1 MGTDHKEKLIR
12 VLQILEETDE
22 KSPMNAR
29 QILKYLE
36 EEYQIEQVDR
46 RSVYR
51 DIKMLQFCGYEIYQC
66 ADKKMGWYMKKHIFS
81 DWEIKIMLDAVQQAR
96 CISAKEAK
104 ELKERL
110 LDLTSK
116 RSRSRFCHM
125 MTPKAGNMDS
135 DRETGYYIETMLEA
149 MYLHKKIE
157 FQYTEVNEKLQKVL
171 RREGKKYSLN
181 LYEIY
186 WSDNTY
192 YLIGAHDHYDRLT
205 SYRLDRIENLEI
217 SQSDAIDAVEK
228 IGPNPE
234 LIIRKYI
241 EESVNHF
248 LGETV
253 RIEVEY
259 KPEPA
264 TNAILY
270 DFVGKNVSVQKL
282 ENENCR
288 AVFYKMNSVTLLG
301 WFMKYMDKF
310 MVIEPQ
316 MLRENI
322 KTKLE
327 NTLEIMN
334 NINGSQ

>member
-22 KSPMNAR
+22 KSPMNAT

-81 DWEIKIMLDAVQQAR
+81 DW
-96 CISAKEAK
+96 
-104 ELKERL
+104 
-110 LDLTSK
+110 
-116 RSRSRFCHM
+116 
-125 MTPKAGNMDS
+125 
-135 DRETGYYIETMLEA
+135 EA

-282 ENENCR
+282 ENGNCR

>member
-1 MGTDHKEKLIR
+1 
-12 VLQILEETDE
+12 
-22 KSPMNAR
+22 
-29 QILKYLE
+29 
-36 EEYQIEQVDR
+36 
-46 RSVYR
+46 
-51 DIKMLQFCGYEIYQC
+51 
-66 ADKKMGWYMKKHIFS
+66 
-81 DWEIKIMLDAVQQAR
+81 
-96 CISAKEAK
+96 
-104 ELKERL
+104 
-110 LDLTSK
+110 
-116 RSRSRFCHM
+116 M

-135 DRETGYYIETMLEA
+135 DRETGYYIETRLEA

-282 ENENCR
+282 ENGNCR

>member
-22 KSPMNAR
+22 KSPMNAT

-171 RREGKKYSLN
+171 RREGKN
-181 LYEIY
+181 IR
-186 WSDNTY
+186 
-192 YLIGAHDHYDRLT
+192 LI
-205 SYRLDRIENLEI
+205 
-217 SQSDAIDAVEK
+217 
-228 IGPNPE
+228 
-234 LIIRKYI
+234 
-241 EESVNHF
+241 
-248 LGETV
+248 
-253 RIEVEY
+253 
-259 KPEPA
+259 
-264 TNAILY
+264 
-270 DFVGKNVSVQKL
+270 
-282 ENENCR
+282 
-288 AVFYKMNSVTLLG
+288 
-301 WFMKYMDKF
+301 FMKY
-310 MVIEPQ
+310 IGLIIP
-316 MLRENI
+316 I
-322 KTKLE
+322 
-327 NTLEIMN
+327 I
-334 NINGSQ
+334 

>member
-22 KSPMNAR
+22 KSPMNAT

-149 MYLHKKIE
+149 MYLHKK
-157 FQYTEVNEKLQKVL
+157 L
-171 RREGKKYSLN
+171 
-181 LYEIY
+181 
-186 WSDNTY
+186 
-192 YLIGAHDHYDRLT
+192 
-205 SYRLDRIENLEI
+205 
-217 SQSDAIDAVEK
+217 
-228 IGPNPE
+228 
-234 LIIRKYI
+234 
-241 EESVNHF
+241 
-248 LGETV
+248 
-253 RIEVEY
+253 
-259 KPEPA
+259 
-264 TNAILY
+264 
-270 DFVGKNVSVQKL
+270 
-282 ENENCR
+282 
-288 AVFYKMNSVTLLG
+288 
-301 WFMKYMDKF
+301 
-310 MVIEPQ
+310 
-316 MLRENI
+316 
-322 KTKLE
+322 
-327 NTLEIMN
+327 
-334 NINGSQ
+334 

>member
-1 MGTDHKEKLIR
+1 MIIMIDLQVIGLI
-12 VLQILEETDE
+12 
-22 KSPMNAR
+22 
-29 QILKYLE
+29 
-36 EEYQIEQVDR
+36 
-46 RSVYR
+46 
-51 DIKMLQFCGYEIYQC
+51 
-66 ADKKMGWYMKKHIFS
+66 
-81 DWEIKIMLDAVQQAR
+81 
-96 CISAKEAK
+96 
-104 ELKERL
+104 ELKIL
-110 LDLTSK
+110 SK
-116 RSRSRFCHM
+116 RPRQKR
-125 MTPKAGNMDS
+125 
-135 DRETGYYIETMLEA
+135 
-149 MYLHKKIE
+149 KIPRK
-157 FQYTEVNEKLQKVL
+157 T
-171 RREGKKYSLN
+171 
-181 LYEIY
+181 
-186 WSDNTY
+186 T
-192 YLIGAHDHYDRLT
+192 
-205 SYRLDRIENLEI
+205 
-217 SQSDAIDAVEK
+217 
-228 IGPNPE
+228 GPNPE

-282 ENENCR
+282 ENGNCR